1 MKKEFIIAIMCVFV
15 TISVVSAV
23 IATAP
28 IGVEAPIG
36 VDIAKEK
43 VQEFVNDPSVNIQY
57 QNTECLNLG
66 DYYTFSTGHGQVY
79 VNMYTGVVERAS
91 FNDAWKSSGE
101 IRSDN
106 AGPEMVAREY
116 VEEKY
121 SGFAD
126 MNMQL
131 IKSDLRNHGDAG
143 SENSFIWR
151 ETIEGVL
158 TPNTVVVNINPASG
172 RIVSYI
178 GIQREIN
185 CVLEPELSE
194 EDVLKIAEKQ
204 FPGIEVTEKT
214 AELTIEYT
222 KPDLQSLTWVI
233 TMKGKP
239 KDYVLQGGLVV
250 IDALT
255 GEVLMTSPY
264 L

>member
-1 MKKEFIIAIMCVFV
+1 MKKEFIIAIMGIFV
-15 TISVVSAV
+15 TISAVYAV
-23 IATAP
+23 IAT
-28 IGVEAPIG
+28 APIG

-43 VQEFVNDPSVNIQY
+43 VQEFVNDPSANIQY
-57 QNTECLNLG
+57 QNTKCLNIG
-66 DYYTFSTGHGQVY
+66 DYYTFSTGNGQVY

-91 FNDAWKSSGE
+91 FNDARKSSGE
-101 IRSDN
+101 IRPDS
-106 AGPEMVAREY
+106 AGVEMVAREY
-116 VEEKY
+116 AEEKY

-151 ETIEGVL
+151 ENIEGVL
-158 TPNTVVVNINPASG
+158 TPNTVVVNIHPVSG
-172 RIVSYI
+172 WIVSYI

-194 EDVLKIAEKQ
+194 EDALKIAEKQ

-222 KPDLQSLTWVI
+222 KPGLQSLTWVI

-255 GEVLMTSPY
+255 GEALMTSPY